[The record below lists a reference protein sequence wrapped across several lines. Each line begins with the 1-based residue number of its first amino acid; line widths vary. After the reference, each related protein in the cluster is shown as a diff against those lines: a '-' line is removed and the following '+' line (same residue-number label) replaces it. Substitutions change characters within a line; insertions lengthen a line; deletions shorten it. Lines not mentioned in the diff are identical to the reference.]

1 MMNPAYADRLAQVI
15 KHNGTSV
22 LADVNSLRR
31 LIVGGQ
37 LPDPVPTEVNAII
50 AVLRHHAVDFL
61 QKWSRH
67 AGEKP
72 PYETVRQHV
81 ADKIA
86 AAGGVSAAEA
96 AWAIDAW
103 TNALNLKPTAGATLA
118 LEEIAPPPPPPAP
131 APAAAPPLSLAAAG
145 IAPAAPRSPALAPI
159 GVPVSAPAPAAGV
172 NADTQ
177 ANADIADRPEPRFVP
192 GGRSLPMGQG
202 WTWLTDG
209 WRLFTATP
217 AMWIV
222 TLLAFII
229 LSFVIGLVPIIG
241 TIASL
246 LLSPVLIAGLMIGA
260 RAVDRGEA
268 LTLGHLFAGFQQ
280 RVGSLMLVG
289 VLFTL
294 AFVAIVALI
303 IAIFGTGL
311 FLAGLS
317 PETLKN
323 SIGTLIG
330 AVLLGTLL
338 ILPVSMAYYFAPP
351 LVALSDLGTIDA
363 CKQSFFGV
371 VRNALPFLLFGI
383 VFIVLAV
390 LASLPF
396 MLGWLVLA
404 PVAICATYVA
414 FHDIFYED

>member
-1 MMNPAYADRLAQVI
+1 MIAATPLRVRPMMNDAYADRLVQVI

-22 LADVNSLRR
+22 LGDINSLRR

-37 LPDPVPTEVNAII
+37 MPDPDPPEVTALI
-50 AVLRHHAVDFL
+50 AVLRHHAVEFL
-61 QKWSRH
+61 QKWGRH
-67 AGEKP
+67 PGQKP
-72 PYETVRQHV
+72 PYDTVRQHV

-86 AAGGVSAAEA
+86 AAGALSVADARWA
-96 AWAIDAW
+96 LDAWAQ
-103 TNALNLKPTAGATLA
+103 ALNLKPAAGAALA
-118 LEEIAPPPPPPAP
+118 LEEMAPPPAPPAPPPPVASVNAP
-131 APAAAPPLSLAAAG
+131 
-145 IAPAAPRSPALAPI
+145 PAAPRAPALAPI
-159 GVPVSAPAPAAGV
+159 GMPIAGAAQTDD
-172 NADTQ
+172 A
-177 ANADIADRPEPRFVP
+177 AADRPEPRFVA
-192 GGRSLPMGQG
+192 GGRSVPMGQG
-202 WTWLTDG
+202 WVWLTDG
-209 WRLFTATP
+209 WRLFAATP

-246 LLSPVLIAGLMIGA
+246 LLSPVLIAGMMIGA
-260 RAVDRGEA
+260 QAVDRGEA

-289 VLFTL
+289 VLF
-294 AFVAIVALI
+294 AVVFVAIVALI
-303 IAIFGTGL
+303 VVMFGSGL

-317 PETLKN
+317 PEVLKQ
-323 SIGTLIG
+323 S
-330 AVLLGTLL
+330 LGTLAGAILLGALLL
-338 ILPVSMAYYFAPP
+338 IPVSMAYYFAPP

-363 CKQSFFGV
+363 CKQSFIGV
-371 VRNALPFLLFGI
+371 VRNALPFLLFGV
-383 VFIVLAV
+383 VFIVLAL